1 MSDSGTYPSK
11 GSGADS
17 EIPEDVWSHEYLTLR
32 PPHDHSGSTNGYRG
46 KLPTCCVVVQA
57 ALTFSIE
64 LLTDSPKFLPI
75 RSEAA
80 TRKLFR

>member
-1 MSDSGTYPSK
+1 MSDSGIYLSK

-46 KLPTCCVVVQA
+46 KLPTCCVVIQA

-64 LLTDSPKFLPI
+64 LLTDSPKFFAYSQ
-75 RSEAA
+75 RS
-80 TRKLFR
+80 RYKKII